1 MEFGIDFYS
10 KMVPEGLPGSSQ
22 SLPRQP
28 QEHKKAASVTP
39 VWLPQAPFVSLW
51 LPLGIA

>member
-1 MEFGIDFYS
+1 MESGIDFYS
-10 KMVPEGLPGSSQ
+10 KMVPEGLPGNSQ

-28 QEHKKAASVTP
+28 QESKKAASVTP
-39 VWLPQAPFVSLW
+39 AWHPKAPLVSLW